1 MNCPITNLAWGQHI
15 HLCPWCHSLSS
26 AQGLH
31 PCSGPF
37 SLYNNQF
44 ASLYSI
50 IPNLQACY
58 DVCLPKNKKNSNT
71 SCPSSHSPITL
82 LETKSL
88 TIYPVFNSSP
98 PLFSWTHCTKTL
110 LVKVTNDYR
119 INKSNSLFLVLIS
132 PSTVFIIWLS
142 MTILDSSP
150 ISEVGN
156 HFLSEF
162 RRHCYTYLFYMGHP
176 RAWMLVPF
184 SISSLTALNKNLG
197 VISVWM
203 VSPVP
208 ISPLNSRLIY

>member
-1 MNCPITNLAWGQHI
+1 MVP
-15 HLCPWCHSLSS
+15 SLSIIIS
-26 AQGLH
+26 LPPCTPSFPTYKHAMMSVYLKTKRTLTLH
-31 PCSGPF
+31 ALPAIALLLCLKQNHWLSILSSIPLLLF
-37 SLYNNQF
+37 SLE
-44 ASLYSI
+44 
-50 IPNLQACY
+50 
-58 DVCLPKNKKNSNT
+58 
-71 SCPSSHSPITL
+71 PI
-82 LETKSL
+82 
-88 TIYPVFNSSP
+88 
-98 PLFSWTHCTKTL
+98 L

-162 RRHCYTYLFYMGHP
+162 RRHCYTYLFYMGNP

>member
-31 PCSGPF
+31 PCNGPF

-150 ISEVGN
+150 ISEEGN

-162 RRHCYTYLFYMGHP
+162 RRHCYTYHFPDINTRLRNQGRGYL
-176 RAWMLVPF
+176 RQ
-184 SISSLTALNKNLG
+184 
-197 VISVWM
+197 
-203 VSPVP
+203 
-208 ISPLNSRLIY
+208 LNSQSEGNKPSLLYVLLLGLYIRLDF